1 MSLKETVRDWMRQSF
16 AWDFAEKQ
24 RIARAAMAQ
33 GMGFNPEQYARP
45 FPGTPVIIMSNEEK
59 TAPPVASPAPGFLKS
74 PAGKFIINALGTALL
89 GGAAG
94 AGAVYLSGGGYSVPK
109 PQEFEIQW
117 KVVDSKMEQKVVP
130 IEPGK

>member
-59 TAPPVASPAPGFLKS
+59 TVPVASPAPGFLKS
-74 PAGKFIINALGTALL
+74 PVGKLIVNALGTALL

-94 AGAVYLSGGGYSVPK
+94 AAAVYMSGGHSAPK
-109 PQEFEIQW
+109 PVEFELQW
-117 KVVDSKMEQKVVP
+117 KVVDGKMEQKVVP
-130 IEPGK
+130 VEPGK